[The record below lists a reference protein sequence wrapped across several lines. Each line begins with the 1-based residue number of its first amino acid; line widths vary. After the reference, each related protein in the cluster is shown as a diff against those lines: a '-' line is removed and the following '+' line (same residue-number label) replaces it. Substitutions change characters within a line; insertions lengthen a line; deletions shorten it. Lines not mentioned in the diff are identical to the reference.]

1 MIAVQLDYATPSAFD
16 STRERALLG
25 LTADGR
31 RPVRL
36 HARVARDVLSLRLGL
51 QTLGQL
57 VWSSDEWRTQEER
70 LFVLD
75 PVITVHPDRVFFE
88 AFSQDRSA
96 YGQLIVDRALLDPEG
111 EVRTGTTNV
120 DFTAWL
126 WAALA
131 EMRSARE
138 TWLRIE
144 AGGLEVATVGAGGRF
159 ERKVDLPDDWV
170 RAFLE
175 LQGAMTFPGTR
186 LSLRPVDLLSAIRVL
201 RYTKAKTSPRALR
214 YEMTPGED
222 ARIVLEPWE
231 HLVPLKGARHSYT
244 EPRTIRTWGRRR
256 LRLIEPL
263 LPYADS
269 VDVYLKGRALPSFY
283 VVKLPGVTFVLGL
296 SGWTENNFTASGFHL
311 LGPTGTAGRLE
322 AASAALR
329 ETMALSVDA
338 LAARLGVG
346 KEEATALGGRLV
358 RLGRAIYDVERREY
372 RSREL
377 FAEPLDEAR
386 FYPPDVSAENASRW
400 LAEEK
405 VKVASAAPRE
415 TRKTKSFWT
424 PEGRVLRE
432 VIHRDWVVDG
442 TADGQKAQVVIG
454 DGGQL
459 IFGQCGCRFFEA
471 NALNL
476 GPCAHLL
483 ALYRGSETARKD
495 LPTSV
500 PATEAAPRREREEP
514 EEDEEEGAEEEED
527 DGADE
532 EDAEE

>member
-1 MIAVQLDYATPSAFD
+1 MIGVHFDYATPSAFD

-31 RPVRL
+31 RPVRFR
-36 HARVARDVLSLRLGL
+36 ARVGRDVLSLRLGL

-57 VWSSDEWRTQEER
+57 VWSSDEWRPQEER

-96 YGQLIVDRALLDPEG
+96 YGQLIADRALFEPEG

-120 DFTAWL
+120 DFTSWL

-144 AGGLEVATVGAGGRF
+144 AGGFEVATLGAGGRF
-159 ERKVDLPDDWV
+159 ERKVDLPEDWV

-201 RYTKAKTSPRALR
+201 RYTKAKISPRALR
-214 YEMTPGED
+214 YEMAPGED

-231 HLVPLKGARHSYT
+231 HVVALKGAHHSHT

-263 LPYADS
+263 LPYAQS

-296 SGWTENNFTASGFHL
+296 SGWTENHFAAGGLHL
-311 LGPTGTAGRLE
+311 LGPTGTGMGLDAAG
-322 AASAALR
+322 AVLR
-329 ETMALSVDA
+329 ETTALSVDA
-338 LAARLGVG
+338 LAQRLGVS
-346 KEEATALGGRLV
+346 KEDASALGGRLT
-358 RLGRAIYDVERREY
+358 RLGRALYDVERREY
-372 RSREL
+372 RSREF

-386 FYPPDVSAENASRW
+386 FYPPDVRAENAARW
-400 LAEEK
+400 LAEKK
-405 VKVASAAPRE
+405 VQVTSAAPRE

-442 TADGQKAQVVIG
+442 SVDAQPAHIVIN

-459 IFGQCGCRFFEA
+459 IFGQCGCRFFEE

-483 ALYRGSETARKD
+483 ALYRGSEAERKD

-500 PATEAAPRREREEP
+500 AATEATPRRKTEES
-514 EEDEEEGAEEEED
+514 EDEVGDD
-527 DGADE
+527 DGVDD
-532 EDAEE
+532 EDAEG